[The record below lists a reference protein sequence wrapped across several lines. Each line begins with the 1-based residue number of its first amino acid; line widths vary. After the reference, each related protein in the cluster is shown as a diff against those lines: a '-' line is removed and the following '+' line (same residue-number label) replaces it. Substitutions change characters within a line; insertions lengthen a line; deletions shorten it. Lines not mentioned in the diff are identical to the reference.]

1 MPPDSPMLLVIDP
14 SPECAAR
21 VNSLLRNSGIS
32 IHVLHV
38 DNPTEAER
46 LLREFHPFLI
56 YYLADARD
64 QFPIGQAA
72 RLADDAKVFL
82 GVALDGHGQA
92 LFEEAAGA
100 AATLGIGNEAQL
112 PAIVRRLAGL
122 GEAERRQDAR
132 RAQEE
137 ELEQRLDL
145 LLNSTRDPIAYF
157 HEGLHV
163 AANQAYLD
171 LFGAESVEPLTMVSL
186 LEVLEREGTDLKA
199 MIRGFSRQEF
209 PEPEGTFVF
218 RPPGGDAR
226 AVRLTFAPVRF
237 EGEDCIQMLV
247 QEAGTSA
254 ATGDPAPEATAP
266 TPVAGTTAA
275 PPVDA
280 PPNAGTAAAPEA
292 MAPVGPA
299 PAVSALPA
307 GIEPLTG
314 MLWRADFMQRLETRL
329 NELPE
334 ERRAGLLFL
343 ANDEAGRQL
352 DALSAADMDRYVQAS
367 ANEILSCLE
376 EADDVCHFQDS
387 AFVIYAERQ
396 DKPELKRLGEKLRAG
411 IENLGQQHPDAPV
424 PKSCSIGL
432 VLLDRHHQDAEH
444 TLEKA
449 RAAYRL
455 AAEEGNCVLRYRPA
469 RVAGISDDEEAD
481 WIERLHYAIANED
494 FFTAQHSIMN
504 LDGDL
509 EGLMEN
515 RTFLHEDEGDLPAAA
530 YLPAAERNQLAS
542 QIDRLVIPG
551 LLRAVN
557 SSENRQIIDI
567 SGNSL
572 QDFSFP
578 TWFQR
583 TLQDARMPGKRVVL
597 QWPAWAAREQL
608 KAARRLIEELSPLGV
623 QFSLSGFDND
633 PKTLELLKHLKLQF
647 VTLDTEL
654 TRELQSD
661 SQRPDAI
668 REVIRHAREMQMSAI
683 ASNVPTSS
691 DLAILWRVGVKL
703 VSGDF
708 IQETPRVIGQ

>member
-1 MPPDSPMLLVIDP
+1 MPPDSPFLLVVDP
-14 SPECAAR
+14 NPECAAR

-32 IHVLHV
+32 VHVLHA
-38 DNPTEAER
+38 DNPAETER

-56 YYLADARD
+56 YFLPDA
-64 QFPIGQAA
+64 QAHFPIGEAA
-72 RLADDAKVFL
+72 RLADGAKTFL
-82 GVALDGHGQA
+82 GVALEGEGQA

-112 PAIVRRLAGL
+112 PAIAQRLSGL
-122 GEAERRQDAR
+122 GQAERQQDAL

-171 LFGAESVEPLTMVSL
+171 LFGAESLEPLAMVSL
-186 LEVLEREGTDLKA
+186 LEVLERDGTDLKA
-199 MIRGFSRQEF
+199 MIRGFSREEF
-209 PEPEGTFVF
+209 PEAGETFRL
-218 RPPGGDAR
+218 RPPGSDAR
-226 AVRLTFAPVRF
+226 EVQLTFAPVRF
-237 EGEDCIQMLV
+237 EGEDCVQMLV
-247 QEAGTSA
+247 RDTAATEAPETSA
-254 ATGDPAPEATAP
+254 E
-266 TPVAGTTAA
+266 PVADAT
-275 PPVDA
+275 PP
-280 PPNAGTAAAPEA
+280 TQ
-292 MAPVGPA
+292 PA
-299 PAVSALPA
+299 PAQDAAAEPKAAATPKPEASASSAPAEAALPS
-307 GIEPLTG
+307 GVDPLTG
-314 MLWRADFMQRLETRL
+314 MLWRADFMKQLEARLSQQ
-329 NELPE
+329 PE
-334 ERRAGLLFL
+334 EHRSGLLFV
-343 ANDEAGRQL
+343 ANDGADRQL
-352 DALSAADMDRYVQAS
+352 DKLSALDMDRYIQAS

-396 DKPELKRLGEKLRAG
+396 DKAELKRLGEKLRAG
-411 IENLGQQHPDAPV
+411 IENLGQRRPDDPV

-432 VLLDRHHQDAEH
+432 VLLDAQHHDAEH

-449 RAAYRL
+449 RAAYRM
-455 AAEEGNCVLRYRPA
+455 AAEEGNQLLRYKPA
-469 RVAGISDDEEAD
+469 RLAGVSDDEEAD
-481 WIERLHYAIANED
+481 WIERLRYGIANED
-494 FFTAQHSIMN
+494 FFTVQHSIMN

-509 EGLMEN
+509 EGLVEN
-515 RTFLHEDEGDLPAAA
+515 RTFLREDDADLPAAT

-542 QIDRLVIPG
+542 QVDRLVIPG

-557 SSENRQIIDI
+557 GGEDRQIIDI

-583 TLQDARMPGKRVVL
+583 TLQDTRMPGKRLVL

-608 KAARRLIEELSPLGV
+608 KAARRLIDELSPLGV
-623 QFSLSGFDND
+623 QFSLSGFDAD
-633 PKTLELLKHLKLQF
+633 PKSIELLQHLKLQF

-654 TRELQSD
+654 TRDLQTD
-661 SQRPDAI
+661 SQRLDSI
-668 REVIRHAREMQMSAI
+668 REIIRHAEEMQMLTI
-683 ASNVPTSS
+683 ASDVPSS
-691 DLAILWRVGVKL
+691 GDLAMLWRVGVKL